1 MSDGNIFCDHIEINA
16 SGRRFLEKYKR
27 MDLQKKVLGS
37 YKVLIALILSALIF
51 VGNNISQAAERY
63 IPFQPGEKLLFKLK
77 WGAISA
83 GEASLEVKEL
93 DNIQGVE
100 AYHFVMKARS
110 NSFFDVFFKVRDHVV
125 SYTDKGMN
133 HSLYYKKDQL
143 EGKTKRNIRVHFD
156 WDKKEAEYNSINK
169 KSKTIS
175 LMPGTFDPLAIFYF
189 TRTLDLLKKDEFQ
202 RPVTDGSKNM
212 LGKLKILGREKISV
226 DAGTFDTLLLEPDL
240 QRVEGVFKKKER
252 AKILVW
258 VTDDERKLPIKLKS
272 KAKVGSFVAEL
283 ISIQGP
289 EDMVANA
296 TLH

>member
-1 MSDGNIFCDHIEINA
+1 MA
-16 SGRRFLEKYKR
+16 L
-27 MDLQKKVLGS
+27 KKNVLGS
-37 YKVLIALILSALIF
+37 FKLLVALAIGVHLFFGNSIL
-51 VGNNISQAAERY
+51 QATERH
-63 IPFQPGEKLLFKLK
+63 IPFQPGEKLTFKLK
-77 WGAISA
+77 WGAIPA

-93 DNIQGVE
+93 DNIKGVE
-100 AYHFVMKARS
+100 AFRFVLKARS

-125 SYTDKGMN
+125 SYTDTGMN

-156 WDKKEAEYNSINK
+156 WEKSEAEYNFINK
-169 KSKTIS
+169 KTKTIN
-175 LMPGTFDPLAIFYF
+175 LMPGTFDPLAVFYYS
-189 TRTLDLLKKDEFQ
+189 RTLDLRAKDEFQ

-212 LGKLKILGREKISV
+212 LGKLKIKGREQVSV

-252 AKILVW
+252 AKIFVW

-283 ISIQGP
+283 VSIQGP
-289 EDMVANA
+289 EDMLTSNMFQ
-296 TLH
+296 